1 MPEQIAHYRTPPEGV
16 RALGLAVTGAGTILG
31 QGRPRPRQ
39 ALTGYAGV
47 LVTAGTGH
55 LVLHDR
61 PGRHRVGPGTFFWLP
76 PGVRHTYGPSGG
88 TWDEHWV
95 LFEGPGAG
103 GYENLGYLGG
113 GVAAVEVADPA
124 AVEAAMAR
132 LVELAGR
139 ATTLPDHVEL
149 GAALHTVIHA
159 VGPGR
164 GLPADR
170 APASPLGHRAIALL
184 TADLERPVRIG
195 EVARELAV
203 SRDTLIAAV
212 RAVTG
217 DTPIGYLTRHR
228 LDRAKVMLA
237 DTDLPVGAIARR
249 VGYAGHAYF
258 TRVFTQ
264 RAGMSPTAFREQAF
278 REQSPPED
286 ARPRPA

>member
-1 MPEQIAHYRTPPEGV
+1 MSEQIAHYRTPPEGA
-16 RALGLAVTGAGTILG
+16 RALGLAVTGAGTIRG
-31 QGRPRPRQ
+31 QDRPRTRQ

-55 LVLHDR
+55 FVLHDR

-76 PGVRHTYGPSGG
+76 PGVLHTYGPSGG

-95 LFEGPGAG
+95 LFEGPSTG

-113 GVAAVEVADPA
+113 GVAAVEVTDPA
-124 AVEAAMAR
+124 AVAAAMTR
-132 LVELAGR
+132 LVELTGR
-139 ATTLPDHVEL
+139 AASLPDHVEL

-159 VGPGR
+159 VGPGH
-164 GLPADR
+164 GLSADR

-184 TADLERPVRIG
+184 TADLERPVKVG
-195 EVARELAV
+195 EVARELSV

-217 DTPIGYLTRHR
+217 DTPIDYLTRHR

-237 DTDLPVGAIARR
+237 DTGLPVGAIARR
-249 VGYAGHAYF
+249 VGYADHAYF

-264 RAGMSPTAFREQAF
+264 RVGMSPTAFREQA
-278 REQSPPED
+278 PP
-286 ARPRPA
+286 